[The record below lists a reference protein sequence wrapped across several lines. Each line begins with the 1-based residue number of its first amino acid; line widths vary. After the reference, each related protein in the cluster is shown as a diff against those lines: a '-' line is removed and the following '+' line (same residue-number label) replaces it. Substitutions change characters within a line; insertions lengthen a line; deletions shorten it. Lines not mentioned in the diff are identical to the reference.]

1 MGYRSILLKAGKQ
14 VQVDEETIQAK
25 HTIAS
30 DEALD
35 RVVRAE
41 ALKAAKMVKT
51 QQDKMDWIIKKYGI
65 LFKFFFPRCCFQ
77 LFSLIV
83 YFEGTRITKGKRRS
97 KFQ

>member
-35 RVVRAE
+35 RVVRAV
-41 ALKAAKMVKT
+41 ASKAAKMLKK
-51 QQDKMDWIIKKYGI
+51 QQDKMDWITKKYGI
-65 LFKFFFPRCCFQ
+65 LFKFFFSKCFSII
-77 LFSLIV
+77 FFIV
-83 YFEGTRITKGKRRS
+83 YFEGTPITKGKRRS